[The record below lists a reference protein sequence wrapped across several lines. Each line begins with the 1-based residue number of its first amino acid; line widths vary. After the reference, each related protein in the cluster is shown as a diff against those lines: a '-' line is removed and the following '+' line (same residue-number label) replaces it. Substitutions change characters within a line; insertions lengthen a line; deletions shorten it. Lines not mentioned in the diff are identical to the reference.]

1 MNQPRYCPALFIS
14 APASGQGKTTV
25 TAALARYHADQGR
38 NVRVFKIGPDYL
50 DPLIL
55 QHASGTEVEPLDLWM
70 MGESGCREA
79 LYNAALH
86 ADLIL
91 IEGAMGLFD
100 GTPSSADVAIRF
112 GIPVVA
118 VINVKGM
125 AQSVV
130 ALAYG
135 LAHFCDD
142 IDMAGVVA
150 NQTGSPRHTALIEE
164 ALSDQIPMLAALPR
178 EDALALPARHLGLIP
193 PDEAHS
199 LDAQIGAASAV
210 LENSPLSALPKTVA
224 FYASEAAAPLPLLL
238 EGTCIGVACDAA
250 FSFIYPANIRLL
262 EKMGATLRY
271 FSPLKDTQLPPADAL
286 WLPGGYPELHLEA
299 LTANT
304 AIAAEI
310 QRFHHSGK
318 TILAEC
324 GGMLYLLE
332 SLTSL
337 EGKKYPMLKLL
348 QGYGEM
354 HTRSG
359 CQGMQSAPLP
369 EGVIRGHAHHRSRSY
384 AMPKPIAHGQRP
396 SHPAPGEE
404 IYRERNVTA
413 SYIHLFFPSNPYAVA
428 RLFGHV
434 DESFTKSFSVP
445 KTASIMA
452 NSSRENCDD

>member
-38 NVRVFKIGPDYL
+38 TVRVFKIGPDYL

-55 QHASGTEVEPLDLWM
+55 QHASGWDVEPLDLWM

-79 LYNAALH
+79 LYNAAQH

-125 AQSVV
+125 AQSVA

-135 LAHFCDD
+135 LTHFCDD
-142 IDMAGVVA
+142 IDIAGVVA
-150 NQTGSPRHTALIEE
+150 NQTGSPRHAALIKE
-164 ALSDQIPMLAALPR
+164 ALSGQAPLLATLPR
-178 EDALALPARHLGLIP
+178 EDSLTLPARHLGLIP

-199 LDAQIGAASAV
+199 LDAQIEAASDLLA
-210 LENSPLSALPKTVA
+210 NSPLAALPQAVV
-224 FYASEAAAPLPLLL
+224 FHASERVEPIPPLL
-238 EGTCIGVACDAA
+238 EGIRIAIACDAA

-271 FSPLKDTQLPPADAL
+271 FSPLKDTQLPKADAL
-286 WLPGGYPELHLEA
+286 WFPGGYPELHLDA
-299 LTANT
+299 LAANT
-304 AIAAEI
+304 ALAAEI
-310 QRFHHSGK
+310 HRFHQTGK
-318 TILAEC
+318 PILAEC

-337 EGKKYPMLKLL
+337 EGKKYPMLNLL

-384 AMPKPIAHGQRP
+384 AMPAPIAYGQRP

-404 IYRERNVTA
+404 IYRERNLTA

-428 RLFGHV
+428 RLFSYV
-434 DESFTKSFSVP
+434 DEPSTAH
-445 KTASIMA
+445 KTATIITHF
-452 NSSRENCDD
+452 SREDCDD